1 MLRFWRSC
9 ADFILWVLQRAAWG
23 WIDLAIRLGLA
34 GVFFSSAVVK
44 LSDWQAA
51 LYLSANEYPV
61 SWLDSV
67 TAARLGVSIE
77 LIGAVCLGLGFL
89 TRYAALAL
97 LGLSLV
103 IQTSYLPLD
112 RHLFWIALLTWY
124 ALLGSSSLSLDALL
138 RRGLADSALPLVPR
152 IVRGSEWLRSYA
164 GPIYLSLLRIWFGAT
179 LFIAGAQLTS
189 AHSSLRYWLPIA
201 SVAWLARSLN
211 VIAGALLMAGLGVRQ
226 LAAVLW
232 IVVSTETMM
241 DERNVNASYLLTLLL
256 MLLIHG
262 AGPVSIDG
270 LLWRQALRWYPKLA
284 GPTAAELVGLPRIVI
299 VGAGFGGMACAVG
312 LRSAR
317 ASVTLIDRANYHL
330 FQPLLYQV
338 ATAALSPG
346 DIAVPERSLF
356 RDDPHVRVL
365 LGAVSGIDRQ
375 RRTVLIGNTAVPFDY
390 LVIATGAAHSYFGKD
405 HWAPHAPGLKRI
417 EDATEIRRRILLA
430 FELAE
435 SAKDSAERDALLTF
449 LVVGG
454 GPTGVE
460 LAGAI
465 AELARYGM
473 EKDFRAFDPASA
485 RIVLVQSAPR
495 LLPTFAESLSTRARR
510 SLQQL
515 GVDVMLGSRVEQIDA
530 AGVTV
535 AGRSIPARTV
545 LWAAGVTAS
554 PAATWLGV
562 AADSAGRV
570 PVSPDLAVPGWHD
583 VFAIGDTASSNAW
596 RGQPVPGLAPAA
608 KQAGAYVARV
618 IRARLDGRAHLK
630 PFVYRHR
637 GSLAT
642 IGRKAAVADFGFMRL
657 SGTAA
662 WWLWGALHVG
672 FLVGLRNRLAT
683 VINWLWTYLTY
694 GGGIRLITGSES
706 SAGARERG

>member
-1 MLRFWRSC
+1 MLRFWRSS

-44 LSDWQAA
+44 LSNWQAA

-67 TAARLGVSIE
+67 TAARVGVSIE
-77 LIGAVCLGLGFL
+77 LIGAVCLSLGLL

-97 LGLSLV
+97 LALSLV
-103 IQTSYLPLD
+103 IQTTYLPLD
-112 RHLFWIALLTWY
+112 RHLFWIALFTWY
-124 ALLGSSSLSLDALL
+124 ALRGASSLSLDALL

-152 IVRGSEWLRSYA
+152 MVRGSEWLRVHA
-164 GPIYLSLLRIWFGAT
+164 GPIYLSVLRIWFGAS
-179 LFIAGAQLTS
+179 LFIAGAQFTS
-189 AHSSLRYWLPIA
+189 ADSPLRYWLPIA

-211 VIAGALLMAGLGVRQ
+211 LVAGALLISGLGVRQ

-241 DERNVNASYLLTLLL
+241 DERNVNASYLLTVLLV
-256 MLLIHG
+256 LLIHG

-270 LLWRQALRWYPKLA
+270 LLRRQALRWFPKLA
-284 GPTAAELVGLPRIVI
+284 GPTAAELAGLPRIVI
-299 VGAGFGGMACAVG
+299 VGAGFGGIACAG
-312 LRSAR
+312 ALRGVR
-317 ASVTLIDRANYHL
+317 ACVTLIDRANYHL

-346 DIAVPERSLF
+346 DIAVPVRSLF
-356 RDDPHVRVL
+356 RDDPQVRVL
-365 LGAVSGIDRQ
+365 LGTVSGIDRQ
-375 RRTVLIGNTAVPFDY
+375 RRAVLIGDTAVPFDY
-390 LVIATGAAHSYFGKD
+390 LVIASGAAHSYFGKD

-430 FELAE
+430 FERAE
-435 SAKDSAERDALLTF
+435 SAENSTERDALLTF

-465 AELARYGM
+465 AELARFGM

-485 RIVLVQSAPR
+485 RIILVQSAPR
-495 LLPTFAESLSTRARR
+495 LLPTFHESLSTRARH
-510 SLQQL
+510 SLHQL
-515 GVDVMLGSRVEQIDA
+515 GVDVMLSSRVEQIDA
-530 AGVTV
+530 TGVIV
-535 AGRSIPARTV
+535 GGRSIAARTV

-554 PAATWLGV
+554 PAAAWLGA
-562 AADSAGRV
+562 AADGAGRIRV
-570 PVSPDLAVPGWHD
+570 GPDLAVPGWCE

-618 IRARLDGRAHLK
+618 IRARLDDRAHLK

-657 SGTAA
+657 SGAAA
-662 WWLWGALHVG
+662 WWLWGALHVS

-683 VINWLWTYLTY
+683 VVNWFWTYLTY

-706 SAGARERG
+706 PASARERG